1 MLGNLLRFEI
11 ENDRRSLAL
20 ANFVVVVDADA
31 QRRALFIRTIEPRMV
46 LVSGLQS
53 GSCSQGDFA
62 SLWAAAPGAPVS
74 QVADSEGAAVLW
86 GEAIPGPG
94 PERIDA
100 ARLREQWQKNSP
112 EAYDGF
118 YAGVVRDR
126 QQGLIVGADLL
137 GLFPV
142 YYCSVGGAVL
152 IGSSP
157 ELFRH
162 HPEFRMELNPA
173 GLVGILLTNGLVGGQ
188 TLLKGVERLAPGH
201 LLVWRAGSSPR
212 EVRQYQ
218 IPVSTR
224 YFDLP
229 FGAHVEILDEAVKA
243 AIQRHVPG
251 GKRYG
256 LLLSG
261 GLDSR
266 LLGGYLREEGT
277 ETIALTLGLPTDIE
291 MQCAIP
297 VARSLGFPHRA
308 LEIPSEAY
316 VDGAQLQSDYEH
328 LANGFNQIRMW
339 GAHSYLRDLAPRIV
353 AGHILDGVIGP
364 YGIYGS
370 SVSELSGTSFEKVL
384 GYHANLGIRS
394 EILQRL
400 LRPALFGDLVQE
412 TLAYLRKVYAGYAHS
427 NSQSAW
433 CFLLEH
439 RARFHVG
446 SAPHRLS
453 FGSWAVLPVLD
464 RQILEAAAGM
474 PATSIAN
481 RAAEQELLCKR
492 FPDLAALPLA
502 GNSSATLSLK
512 PRLRHLVLQHILGRL
527 APLRRALPATTKGK
541 RERRYWYRVNDFNG
555 PAWQGVRR
563 MAESH
568 RRQMYSLFEK
578 DLFDSILPPPDVP
591 FLTENG
597 MVSDSGAKLLLASMF
612 WAKNHL

>member
-1 MLGNLLRFEI
+1 
-11 ENDRRSLAL
+11 L

-31 QRRALFIRTIEPRMV
+31 ERRALFIRTIQPRMV
-46 LVSGLQS
+46 LVNGLQL
-53 GSCSQGDFA
+53 GSCSQGDFS
-62 SLWAAAPGAPVS
+62 SLWAAAPGAPIS

-100 ARLREQWQKNSP
+100 AGLREQWQGVMENPP

-118 YAGVVRDR
+118 YAGVVQDR
-126 QQGLIVGADLL
+126 QRGLIVGADLL
-137 GLFPV
+137 GLLPV
-142 YYCSVGGAVL
+142 YHGAVGGGVL

-188 TLLKGVERLAPGH
+188 TLLKGVQRLLPGH

-229 FGAHVEILDEAVKA
+229 FGAHVEILDQAMKA
-243 AIQRHVPG
+243 AIQRHVSG
-251 GKRYG
+251 GKRHG

-266 LLGGYLREEGT
+266 LLGGYLREKGT

-297 VARSLGFPHRA
+297 VARTLGFPHQS
-308 LEIPSEAY
+308 LETPSEAY
-316 VDGAQLQSDYEH
+316 ANGAQIQADYEH
-328 LANGFNQIRMW
+328 LANGFNPIRIW
-339 GAHSYLRDLAPRIV
+339 SVQSHLRDFAPRIV
-353 AGHILDGVIGP
+353 AGYILDGVIGP

-370 SVSELSGTSFEKVL
+370 PSETPGTSFERVL
-384 GYHANLGIRS
+384 SRHMSLGIRP
-394 EILQRL
+394 EVLERL
-400 LRPALFGDLVQE
+400 LRRDLFGDLVQE
-412 TLAYLRKVYAGYAHS
+412 VLASLRRTYESYADS
-427 NSQSAW
+427 NSACSW
-433 CFLLEH
+433 CFLLGH
-439 RARFHVG
+439 RARFHAG
-446 SAPHRLS
+446 STPHRLS
-453 FGSWAVLPVLD
+453 FGSWIVLPVLD
-464 RQILEAAAGM
+464 RQVVEAAAGM
-474 PATSIAN
+474 PAASIAN
-481 RAAEQELLCKR
+481 REAEKKLLCER
-492 FPDLAALPLA
+492 FPALAAIPLA
-502 GNSSATLSLK
+502 GDSYAIPLK
-512 PRLRHLVLQHILGRL
+512 PRLRQLILQPISSGL
-527 APLRRALPATTKGK
+527 ARLRRALPARLKPK

-555 PAWQGVRR
+555 PGWKSVRR
-563 MAESH
+563 MAESQ
-568 RRQMYSLFEK
+568 RKQIYSLFEK
-578 DLFDSILPPPDVP
+578 EVFDSILPPPDVP
-591 FLTENG
+591 FFANND
-597 MVSDSGAKLLLASMF
+597 MVFESGVKLLLASMI

>member
-1 MLGNLLRFEI
+1 M
-11 ENDRRSLAL
+11 
-20 ANFVVVVDADA
+20 ANFVVVVDEDA
-31 QRRALFIRTIEPRMV
+31 ERRGLFLRAIQPRMA
-46 LVSGLQS
+46 LVEGLQL
-53 GSCSQGDFA
+53 GSCSQGDFS
-62 SLWAAAPGAPVS
+62 SLWAAAPGAPIS
-74 QVADSEGAAVLW
+74 QVADSQGAAVLW

-100 ARLREQWQKNSP
+100 VGLREQWQGIKGNPP

-118 YAGVVRDR
+118 YAGVVQDR
-126 QQGLIVGADLL
+126 QRGLIVGADLL

-142 YYCSVGGAVL
+142 YYCTAGGAVL

-157 ELFRH
+157 EMFRY
-162 HPEFRMELNPA
+162 HPEFRVELNPA

-188 TLLKGVERLAPGH
+188 TLLKGVQRLSPGH

-212 EVRQYQ
+212 EVCQYQ

-229 FGAHVEILDEAVKA
+229 FGAHVEILDQAVKA

-266 LLGGYLREEGT
+266 LLGGYLQEKGT
-277 ETIALTLGLPTDIE
+277 ETVALTLGLPTEIE

-297 VARSLGFPHRA
+297 VARTLRFPHRG
-308 LEIPSEAY
+308 LEIPSEVY
-316 VDGAQLQSDYEH
+316 VAGAQLQSDYEH

-339 GAHSYLRDLAPRIV
+339 SVHSYLRDLAPRIV

-370 SVSELSGTSFEKVL
+370 SDSELPGTSFEKVL
-384 GYHANLGIRS
+384 KYHVNLGIRS
-394 EILQRL
+394 EILTRL
-400 LRPALFGDLVQE
+400 LRTNFFGDVVPE
-412 TLAYLRKVYAGYAHS
+412 TLAYLRKVYASYSDS

-433 CFLLEH
+433 CFLLGH

-453 FGSWAVLPVLD
+453 FGSWVALPVLD

-474 PATSIAN
+474 PATSIAD
-481 RAAEQELLCKR
+481 RVAEKELLCKR
-492 FPDLAALPLA
+492 FPALAALPLA
-502 GNSSATLSLK
+502 GDSATLCLK
-512 PRLRHLVLQHILGRL
+512 PRLRNLVLQQIVRRL
-527 APLRRALPATTKGK
+527 APLRRALPFSTKH
-541 RERRYWYRVNDFNG
+541 ERRYWYRVNDFNG
-555 PAWQGVRR
+555 SAWKGVRR

-568 RRQMYSLFEK
+568 RSKMYSLFDK
-578 DLFDSILPPPDVP
+578 DMFDSILPPPDVP
-591 FLTENG
+591 FRSTNG
-597 MVSDSGAKLLLASMF
+597 MVFDSGAKLLLASMI
-612 WAKNHL
+612 WAKDHL

>member
-1 MLGNLLRFEI
+1 M
-11 ENDRRSLAL
+11 

-31 QRRALFIRTIEPRMV
+31 ERRALFIRTIQPRMV
-46 LVSGLQS
+46 LVDGLQL
-53 GSCSQGDFA
+53 GSCSQGDFS
-62 SLWAAAPGAPVS
+62 SLWAAAPGAPIS

-100 ARLREQWQKNSP
+100 ARLREQWQGVKENPP

-118 YAGVVRDR
+118 YAGVVQDR
-126 QQGLIVGADLL
+126 QRGLIVGADLL

-142 YYCSVGGAVL
+142 YYCAVRGGVL

-188 TLLKGVERLAPGH
+188 TLLKGVQRLSPGH

-229 FGAHVEILDEAVKA
+229 FGAHVEILDQAVKA
-243 AIQRHVPG
+243 AIHRHVSG

-266 LLGGYLREEGT
+266 LLGGYLREQGT
-277 ETIALTLGLPTDIE
+277 ETVALTLGLPTDIE

-297 VARSLGFPHRA
+297 VARTLGFQHRT
-308 LEIPSEAY
+308 LEIPSEVY
-316 VDGAQLQSDYEH
+316 VAGAQLQSDYEH
-328 LANGFNQIRMW
+328 LANGFNQVRMW
-339 GAHSYLRDLAPRIV
+339 SVPSYLRDLAPRIV
-353 AGHILDGVIGP
+353 SGLILDGVIGP

-370 SVSELSGTSFEKVL
+370 SASEPPGTSFEKVL
-384 GYHANLGIRS
+384 SYHANLGIRS
-394 EILQRL
+394 EILTRL
-400 LRPALFGDLVQE
+400 LRPDLFGDLVQE
-412 TLAYLRKVYAGYAHS
+412 TLAYLRKVYANYAQS
-427 NSQSAW
+427 NSQSSW
-433 CFLLEH
+433 CFLLGH
-439 RARFHVG
+439 RARFHCG
-446 SAPHRLS
+446 SAAHRMS
-453 FGSWAVLPVLD
+453 FGSWVVLPALD
-464 RQILEAAAGM
+464 RQVLHAAAGM
-474 PATSIAN
+474 PAASIAD
-481 RAAEQELLCKR
+481 RVAEKELLCKR
-492 FPDLAALPLA
+492 FPALAALPLA
-502 GNSSATLSLK
+502 GDSYATVSLK
-512 PRLRHLVLQHILGRL
+512 PRLRHLVLQHILWRL
-527 APLRRALPATTKGK
+527 APLRRALPSSTKRK

-555 PAWQGVRR
+555 SAWKDVRR

-568 RRQMYSLFEK
+568 RRQMYSFFEK
-578 DLFDSILPPPDVP
+578 DVFDSILPPPDVP
-591 FLTENG
+591 FLAENG
-597 MVSDSGAKLLLASMF
+597 VVFESGAKLLLASMI